1 MMFDELGNSADFFD
15 DEALQLVD
23 ELAANTPEELR
34 RKRSNFRLAI
44 KAPVIAQP
52 GNASDLTKLK
62 IKGLSGDL
70 SEGGFAAVFP
80 LPLRV
85 GDVYRIQF
93 DRAHVDLPLTFA
105 RCVRCRLVREDAFE
119 AGFYFFGNIS
129 LPANLEGAEASR
141 LVT

>member
-1 MMFDELGNSADFFD
+1 MFDELRNSTDFFD
-15 DEALQLVD
+15 DEALQLVE
-23 ELAANTPEELR
+23 ELAENTPEELR

-44 KAPVIAQP
+44 KASVIAQP
-52 GNASDLTKLK
+52 GNASDLTKFK

-93 DRAHVDLPLTFA
+93 DRTRVDLPLIFA
-105 RCVRCRLVREDAFE
+105 RCVRCRLIREDAFE
-119 AGFYFFGNIS
+119 AGFAFFAKIS
-129 LPANLEGAEASR
+129 LPENLEGAEAST
-141 LVT
+141 LIT